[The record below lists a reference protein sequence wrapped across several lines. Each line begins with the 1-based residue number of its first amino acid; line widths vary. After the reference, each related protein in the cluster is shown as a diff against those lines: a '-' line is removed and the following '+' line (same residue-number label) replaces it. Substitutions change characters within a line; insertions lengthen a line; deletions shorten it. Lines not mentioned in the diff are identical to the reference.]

1 MIWKILTIVLVLS
14 ELGLAQVAIAPK
26 FQQTQACVGTL
37 KAYKSLTD
45 TAVSFRAFQN
55 SRRRIKPLPASTV
68 LVAEGNCCWD
78 VYSRPRY
85 RARSTPILSVAGPQ
99 LVTHVVRSLHQVPCE
114 STAPIA
120 PRLYLA
126 SVNPVSLCVLLVC
139 CLSLGLVFMVRRLR
153 RSDED
158 REEAGEG
165 LELQVIFR
173 Q

>member
-1 MIWKILTIVLVLS
+1 
-14 ELGLAQVAIAPK
+14 
-26 FQQTQACVGTL
+26 VGTL

-55 SRRRIKPLPASTV
+55 SRRRIKPLAAKTV

-78 VYSRPRY
+78 VYSRPGY

-114 STAPIA
+114 ATAAIT

-126 SVNPVSLCVLLVC
+126 SVSPVSLCVLLVC
-139 CLSLGLVFMVRRLR
+139 CLSLGLVLMVRRLR
-153 RSDED
+153 QSDED